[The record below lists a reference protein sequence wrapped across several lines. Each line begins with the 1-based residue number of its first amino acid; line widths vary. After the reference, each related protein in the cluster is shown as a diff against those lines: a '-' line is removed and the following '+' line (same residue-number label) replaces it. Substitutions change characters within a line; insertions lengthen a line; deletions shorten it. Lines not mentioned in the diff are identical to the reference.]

1 MRPERNILEDHREV
15 ALLRSEQ
22 QLAIRERVEWV
33 PELSAAVGLDDLD
46 LQRLAVGH
54 GADHRG
60 DLREVGCLARPGSR
74 RAPNTSSHPSST
86 GRQRQAATPASLP
99 RRGRRLERLTETLT
113 RSCPNRR
120 GLPDPCVDFGGLP
133 PLLNFPERLKS

>member
-1 MRPERNILEDHREV
+1 MRPERKILEDHREV

-60 DLREVGCLARPGSR
+60 DLREAGALANRVAVIEQGRLVQIGTMADLQARPATKFVEALLAD
-74 RAPNTSSHPSST
+74 RA
-86 GRQRQAATPASLP
+86 
-99 RRGRRLERLTETLT
+99 
-113 RSCPNRR
+113 
-120 GLPDPCVDFGGLP
+120 
-133 PLLNFPERLKS
+133 

>member
-1 MRPERNILEDHREV
+1 RIPGASARHMRPERNILEDHREV

-60 DLREVGCLARPGSR
+60 ISARSAAWRGPAAGVR
-74 RAPNTSSHPSST
+74 R
-86 GRQRQAATPASLP
+86 TPALTSPPRVGRGKPPRLP
-99 RRGRRLERLTETLT
+99 RRQGEVAVWNGSRKL
-113 RSCPNRR
+113 
-120 GLPDPCVDFGGLP
+120 
-133 PLLNFPERLKS
+133 